1 MDKLTKLKE
10 ELIKY
15 DKLAVAY
22 SGGVDSTFLLKVA
35 HEVLGDKVVA
45 LTADSCFFTKDERRS
60 TKDFC
65 NKEGIQHVFVEVDVL
80 SDKNIK
86 LNPPNRCYYCKSRIF
101 SAMKQAANSIGITT
115 VAEGSNMDE
124 LSDYR
129 PGLKA
134 IHELAVISPLRTAG
148 LYKEEIRILSR
159 NIGLD
164 TWQNPS
170 MACLASRIEYGEELT
185 DESLRR
191 IEQAEKLLRDMGF
204 SQCRVRKH
212 GSIARIEVLPEEIKS
227 LLDDNRRTLVVE
239 GLQAMGFSYVT
250 IDMKGFRA
258 GSMNETISKN
268 V

>member
-1 MDKLTKLKE
+1 
-10 ELIKY
+10 
-15 DKLAVAY
+15 
-22 SGGVDSTFLLKVA
+22 
-35 HEVLGDKVVA
+35 
-45 LTADSCFFTKDERRS
+45 
-60 TKDFC
+60 
-65 NKEGIQHVFVEVDVL
+65 
-80 SDKNIK
+80 
-86 LNPPNRCYYCKSRIF
+86 
-101 SAMKQAANSIGITT
+101 MKQAANSIGITT
-115 VAEGSNMDE
+115 VAEGSNMDD

-134 IHELAVISPLRTAG
+134 IQELTVISPLRTAG